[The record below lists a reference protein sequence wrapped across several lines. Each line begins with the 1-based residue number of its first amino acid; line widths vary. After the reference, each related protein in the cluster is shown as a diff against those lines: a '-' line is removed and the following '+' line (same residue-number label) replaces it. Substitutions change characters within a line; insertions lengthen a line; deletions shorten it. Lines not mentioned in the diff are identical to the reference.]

1 MAERFEKITDFEHA
15 LRSLEKVPKNR
26 KLQFKD
32 FVSGKPE
39 KSGNYVIKNKYG
51 MIGTDDYTTSDGGMW
66 WNEANDGT
74 TLYSPSSFRELG
86 SY

>member
-1 MAERFEKITDFEHA
+1 MIKEEWKKKFT
-15 LRSLEKVPKNR
+15 
-26 KLQFKD
+26 D
-32 FVSGKPE
+32 FVSGKPD

-51 MIGTDDYTTSDGGMW
+51 MVGTDDYTSSGGGHW
-66 WNEANDGT
+66 WNESNDGT

>member
-1 MAERFEKITDFEHA
+1 MDEYW
-15 LRSLEKVPKNR
+15 
-26 KLQFKD
+26 KLYFND

-51 MIGTDDYTTSDGGMW
+51 MIGTDDYTTSNGGMW
-66 WNEANDGT
+66 WNAANDGT
-74 TLYSPSSFRELG
+74 VLYSPSSFRELG

>member
-1 MAERFEKITDFEHA
+1 MDEYW
-15 LRSLEKVPKNR
+15 
-26 KLQFKD
+26 KLHFND

-51 MIGTDDYTTSDGGMW
+51 MIGTDDYTTSNGGMW
-66 WNEANDGT
+66 WNAANDGT
-74 TLYSPSSFRELG
+74 ILYSPSSFRELG

>member
-1 MAERFEKITDFEHA
+1 MDEYW
-15 LRSLEKVPKNR
+15 
-26 KLQFKD
+26 KLHFND

-51 MIGTDDYTTSDGGMW
+51 MIGTDNYTTSNGGMW
-66 WNEANDGT
+66 WNAANDGT
-74 TLYSPSSFRELG
+74 VLYSPSSFRELG

>member
-1 MAERFEKITDFEHA
+1 MDNKYN
-15 LRSLEKVPKNR
+15 KYW